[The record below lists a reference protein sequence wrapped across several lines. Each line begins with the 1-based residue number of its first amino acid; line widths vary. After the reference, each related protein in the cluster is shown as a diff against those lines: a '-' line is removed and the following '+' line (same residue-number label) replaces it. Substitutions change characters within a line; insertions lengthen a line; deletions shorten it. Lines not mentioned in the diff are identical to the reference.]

1 MRLGHDRV
9 IPVDVRIIA
18 ASNRNLLDMVKGGA
32 FREDL
37 YYRIDILTLELP
49 ELSERREDIP
59 AIAEYWIRQ
68 FTIQFGLA
76 PVQLTDRAKHK
87 LMMLEFPGN
96 IRQLRNLCERL
107 VVLSQCQI
115 IDERDVEGVVATY
128 PTVKETLPSPGGT
141 FKDAMQQFE
150 RERVL
155 TALKQAAY
163 NKNLAAKTLGISRT
177 TLWRRMKD
185 LELI

>member
-1 MRLGHDRV
+1 V
-9 IPVDVRIIA
+9 T
-18 ASNRNLLDMVKGGA
+18 

-49 ELSERREDIP
+49 ELAKRREDIP

-68 FTIQFGLA
+68 FTIQFGLS
-76 PVQLTDRAKHK
+76 PVQLTDRAKRK

-107 VVLSQCQI
+107 VVLSQCQV
-115 IDERDVEGVVATY
+115 IDERDVESAVATY
-128 PTVKETLPSPGGT
+128 PTVTEAIKPPVGT
-141 FKDAMQQFE
+141 FRDSMEQFE

-163 NKNLAAKTLGISRT
+163 NKNLAAKA
-177 TLWRRMKD
+177 
-185 LELI
+185 LESAGQPSGGG